1 MAADTLEAAI
11 LSLVS
16 GDATALREANS
27 FLLGFVETADAWKA
41 SLDLIPSPNEHVRF
55 FASNILYTKVKRHW
69 QQLNST
75 QQDEIYRFL
84 INVVENLGQYTSAT
98 AGTGNLKGSNEH
110 QAFVGRAILSL
121 CCVCS
126 FAKDGLAVFMDI
138 AFRKIDLLLI
148 ANPSEANVTNAM
160 VGLEMLHLL
169 PTEVDAMDIGA
180 STRGELEGQLVSISP
195 LVLEKVD
202 QISISSTL
210 VADMSNQYSRDLHIS
225 IIKSMRSWLLQ
236 GITLTNLF
244 EDHEVA
250 LRLVCASLQSDDPER
265 VKMGSSF
272 LRELVCVGD
281 YPRSRK
287 RDEAVVL
294 LMQSFVESA
303 SQLAPF
309 FDLNSDSGDQDV
321 GYEICYC
328 MVSIAS
334 QEIELSTSQQY
345 CNVEF
350 FRLLL
355 SCATLKPRKIASLTF
370 DLWLSL
376 QDTPVSERHPYTHQE
391 IFETLLDILI
401 KQSMYPLEFSSWDDD
416 ANDDEDD
423 FKEFRDKRH
432 GVQDVL
438 LICCH
443 ALREK
448 FFDIIAPF
456 LFKVSTGDSP
466 LLGGSGTDGRWQE
479 MESALFVLHNCMD
492 AVKGMVKSES
502 SNAPSLG
509 FLASTLHLIFSLPES
524 VMRKPEVQATICQTL
539 GCLTFIVAS
548 QNATRGKV
556 SGASSFSSSGQGAP
570 SPFPLPSSED
580 GGTTSGNVD
589 FTTFFLPALN
599 VLFQCLSSASSS
611 MYAAKAI
618 LQLCVHGQK
627 ILLAPSLAKEVRET
641 AGGVGCNQ
649 LMDALISATVEKI
662 SDDSLAAP
670 PEDPLS
676 GAGGGG
682 SAAAAAHPMLT
693 VIEAV
698 VRTLVALPV
707 GHLAE
712 ALTRLGRPIVDCLH
726 REISVGLNFERVTLL
741 MQYAGQLIRFS
752 DAADDETALLEFLT
766 LLWGQLQ
773 VLESDTR
780 WNSSPVVLNS
790 LFDIYG
796 RAIMSAKNLVIPEVP
811 RITQTVVTVFQ
822 MRNSSST
829 HSMQCASVIVEAL
842 CNQSQEKDAF
852 LVNLLEHCTR
862 VLVGHA
868 GGGYEAFAK
877 EVAPSLPVV
886 QCQEEAGIF
895 GYDPE
900 CIEKFFRFLYS
911 YFIMCPNII
920 AQSPEALSHLP
931 RLSSY
936 CLLKVKENG
945 PVRLILTVLQSFWS
959 SGATNRKID
968 EGVQRALLSAS
979 LPSGRQLVGH
989 LIDIIGGSVGVSSIL
1004 WPNAIDTLYCVISGC
1019 ERADQAMLS
1028 REWIGAKMAEDSV
1041 FVGRIPK
1048 ERKQFVY
1055 ETMFRLAAADR
1066 RRFKQ
1071 LLQDVCKICSCEVDS
1086 EVLSVYVT

>member
-1 MAADTLEAAI
+1 MAADLEAAI
-11 LSLVS
+11 QSLIS
-16 GDATALREANS
+16 GDATALREANT
-27 FLLGFVETADAWKA
+27 FLLSFVETQDSWKA
-41 SLDLIPSPNEHVRF
+41 SLDLFQSPNEHVRF

-69 QQLNST
+69 VQLNAT

-84 INVVENLGQYTSAT
+84 INVVENLGQYNSAT
-98 AGTGNLKGSNEH
+98 AGTGNLKGSNEY

-126 FAKDGLAVFMDI
+126 FATDGLAVFMDI
-138 AFRKIDLLLI
+138 AFRKINLLLI
-148 ANPSEANVTNAM
+148 ANPSEADVMSAM

-180 STRGELEGQLVSISP
+180 STRGELEDQLVKFSP
-195 LVLEKVD
+195 LVLKKVD
-202 QISISSTL
+202 QISISAL
-210 VADMSNQYSRDLHIS
+210 VANLSNQYSRDLHIA
-225 IIKSMRSWLLQ
+225 IIKAMRSWLLQ

-272 LRELVCVGD
+272 LRELVCVSD

-287 RDEAVVL
+287 RDEAVIL

-309 FDLNSDSGDQDV
+309 FDLNSDRGDQDV

-334 QEIELSTSQQY
+334 QEIELTTSQQC

-401 KQSMYPLEFSSWDDD
+401 KQSMYPPNFTSWRDDTD
-416 ANDDEDD
+416 DDEDD
-423 FKEFRDKRH
+423 FKDFRDKRH
-432 GVQDVL
+432 GMQDVL

-448 FFDIIAPF
+448 FFDIAAAF
-456 LFKVSTGDSP
+456 MFKVNPGDSSP
-466 LLGGSGTDGRWQE
+466 LESYKVDGRWQE
-479 MESALFVLHNCMD
+479 MESAVFVLHNCMD

-502 SNAPSLG
+502 SKAPSLQ
-509 FLASTLHLIFSLPES
+509 FLASALHLIFSLPENI
-524 VMRKPEVQATICQTL
+524 MRKPEVQATICQTL
-539 GCLTFIVAS
+539 GCLTFLIAN
-548 QNATRGKV
+548 QNATKGKV
-556 SGASSFSSSGQGAP
+556 SGASSFSSSGQAVHSSFP
-570 SPFPLPSSED
+570 PLPSAGSVAAD
-580 GGTTSGNVD
+580 DNVD
-589 FTTFFLPALN
+589 YTTFFLPALN

-627 ILLAPSLAKEVRET
+627 ILLAPSLANGVRET

-649 LMDALISATVEKI
+649 LVDALISVTVEKI
-662 SDDSLAAP
+662 ADDSLAAP

-698 VRTLVALPV
+698 VRTLVALPTT
-707 GHLAE
+707 HLAE
-712 ALTRLGRPIVDCLH
+712 ALTRLGLPIVDCLH
-726 REISVGLNFERVTLL
+726 REISVGLNFDRVTLL
-741 MQYAGQLIRFS
+741 MHYAGQLIRFS
-752 DAADDETALLEFLT
+752 DAVDDESALLEFLT

-780 WNSSPVVLNS
+780 WNNSPMVLNS

-842 CNQSQEKDAF
+842 CNQSPEKDAF

-868 GGGYEAFAK
+868 GSGYEAFAK
-877 EVAPSLPVV
+877 EGVHSSPAGQDQGEV
-886 QCQEEAGIF
+886 GIF

-911 YFIMCPNII
+911 YFIMCPNIV

-931 RLSSY
+931 LLAVY

-959 SGATNRKID
+959 GGGSTNRKID

-979 LPSGRQLVGH
+979 LPSGKQLASH

-1004 WPNAIDTLYCVISGC
+1004 WPNAIDTLYFAINGC
-1019 ERADQAMLS
+1019 ERAEQAMLA

-1041 FVGRIPK
+1041 FVGRIPT

-1086 EVLSVYVT
+1086 EVLSVYQT